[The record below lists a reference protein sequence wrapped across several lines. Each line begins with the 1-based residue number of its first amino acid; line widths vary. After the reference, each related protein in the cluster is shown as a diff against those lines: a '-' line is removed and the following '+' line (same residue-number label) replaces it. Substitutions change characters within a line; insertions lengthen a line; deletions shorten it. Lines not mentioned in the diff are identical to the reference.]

1 MTVLSDG
8 SNSWTGDTDL
18 ENNLLSQSG
27 ITINSINATYIEFD
41 FQPKTPNFNFS
52 FLFASEEYG
61 TSQCNF
67 QMLLLL
73 LKDVTAGGSNRNLA
87 VIPYIPVSVETI
99 RDNTYNS
106 NCPSTNPNYFGAY
119 NFVVLDLQSILMDK
133 Q

>member
-1 MTVLSDG
+1 MTVYSVTVAILD
-8 SNSWTGDTDL
+8 WWYW

-41 FQPKTPNFNFS
+41 FQPKTPNFDFS

-61 TSQCNF
+61 TSNAIF

-87 VIPYIPVSVETI
+87 VIPNTIPVSVETI
-99 RDNTYNS
+99 R
-106 NCPSTNPNYFGAY
+106 
-119 NFVVLDLQSILMDK
+119 
-133 Q
+133 